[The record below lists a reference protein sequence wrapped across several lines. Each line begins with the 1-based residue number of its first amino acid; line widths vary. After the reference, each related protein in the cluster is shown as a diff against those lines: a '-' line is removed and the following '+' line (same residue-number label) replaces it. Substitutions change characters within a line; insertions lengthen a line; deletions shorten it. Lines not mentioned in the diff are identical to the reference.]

1 MKKALLFVIII
12 LLTFL
17 SCGCVYYS
25 YAASSSV
32 EDGFRTI
39 LFQDSQTNNCLDVS
53 ITHLTYDSYY
63 AKYQAYIIL
72 ATRNLSKES
81 VLQIN
86 NIKIVLRHKN
96 CILSPLSEYKSSDEN
111 KITLKP
117 EEVECYI
124 FQQDYDAKVIEK
136 NWADLQQDVI
146 LHFMWNGKEREI
158 KRTFVLE
165 RRKHFSKFD
174 EWMNSI

>member
-1 MKKALLFVIII
+1 MKKALFVIII

-17 SCGCVYYS
+17 LCGCVYYS
-25 YAASSSV
+25 YAASSSA

-39 LFQDSQTNNCLDVS
+39 LFQDSQTNDCLDVS
-53 ITHLTYDSYY
+53 ITHLTYDSYH
-63 AKYQAYIIL
+63 AKYQAKILIIV
-72 ATRNLSKES
+72 RNLSKEN

-96 CILSPLSEYKSSDEN
+96 CILSPLSEYKSFDEN
-111 KITLKP
+111 AMIFKP
-117 EEVECYI
+117 EKGEGCI

-136 NWADLQQDVI
+136 YWAALQQDVI